1 MKKILKLTF
10 VLFLISAIVAGI
22 LGVVYEM
29 TKDRIAEIA
38 AEKTASA
45 YAEVL
50 TAESYDETAYTGS
63 DTAVK
68 LISKAYDADGTLL
81 GYVVETVVSGSQGS
95 ITIIVGVNIDYRCTG
110 ISITESS
117 ETSGLG
123 AVASSPSDK
132 GVAFRAQFV
141 DADKNVA
148 LVKNG
153 GTIEAL
159 TGATITSKAVV
170 SAVASATAACESL
183 G

>member
-10 VLFLISAIVAGI
+10 VLFLISAIVAGV
-22 LGVVYEM
+22 LGVVNEL

-38 AEKTASA
+38 AEKTAQA

-50 TAESYDETAYTGS
+50 DANTYDDANYADTQVLKVSTAKDDAGTA
-63 DTAVK
+63 
-68 LISKAYDADGTLL
+68 L
-81 GYVVETVVSGSQGS
+81 GYVVETNVTGSQGG
-95 ITIIVGVNIDYRCTG
+95 ITIIVGVDMDYKCTG

-132 GVAFRAQFV
+132 GVAFRTQFV
-141 DADKNVA
+141 GQDKE
-148 LVKNG
+148 LDIVKNG
-153 GTIEAL
+153 GEIEAL
-159 TGATITSKAVV
+159 TGATITSNAVV
-170 SAVASATAACESL
+170 TAVRAAITACESL